1 MAEKW
6 IVGVDGGGT
15 KTDFVLCG
23 ADGSVAARTLTGGSN
38 VNESGLPAV
47 GALLEE
53 GVSRL
58 LELSGV
64 PRSGITALFA
74 GLSGILSDGG
84 KQAEKL
90 REFLEERLPGA
101 RCRVDGDAVNCL
113 RSGVR
118 QGDGLAVIGRHRGST
133 AFAWQGRRVAP
144 DRGLGQPVRRRR
156 AAPFCH
162 RPRFDPRHPFGSRTA
177 EGKKPS

>member
-23 ADGSVAARTLTGGSN
+23 ADGNVAARTLTGGSN

-90 REFLEERLPGA
+90 REFLEERLLGA

-118 QGDGLAVIGRHRGST
+118 QGDGLAVIAGTGST
-133 AFAWQGRRVAP
+133 ASLLGRNRCMPGWLCV
-144 DRGLGQPVRRRR
+144 RR
-156 AAPFCH
+156 AAWASGLGLILA
-162 RPRFDPRHPFGSRTA
+162 R
-177 EGKKPS
+177 

>member
-101 RCRVDGDAVNCL
+101 RCRVEDIPVMDISSTDIRARLAAGKPRIFA
-113 RSGVR
+113 R
-118 QGDGLAVIGRHRGST
+118 QSAGRAANAEKMGGCCAR
-133 AFAWQGRRVAP
+133 RRVPERCEASP
-144 DRGLGQPVRRRR
+144 ADNR
-156 AAPFCH
+156 AESAAL
-162 RPRFDPRHPFGSRTA
+162 SV
-177 EGKKPS
+177 

>member
-101 RCRVDGDAVNCL
+101 RCRVDGDAGDHRFCL
-113 RSGVR
+113 
-118 QGDGLAVIGRHRGST
+118 
-133 AFAWQGRRVAP
+133 QGRRVAP

-156 AAPFCH
+156 QRLCH
-162 RPRFDPRHPFGSRTA
+162 RPRFDPRHPFGSRRQR
-177 EGKKPS
+177 GRNPPDCFVPSGGGS